1 MTDPTVQFLVRMP
14 ASLRKGLRAAAGLS
28 DQSMSAF
35 AREAIAAHVDHASE
49 WEGYPLDGPEYEPPP
64 DPNPESYSADTE
76 AFQRAADRAAEV
88 AKQKFGRDVR
98 EVREVVEGVNAPESH
113 PFPTETP
120 SGNPT
125 VEFEFETERQVREE
139 LGMTVPPRAAPD
151 RVQTPSTQPPMIPPP
166 PERRTQ

>member
-35 AREAIAAHVDHASE
+35 AREAIADSVGKEIKADQHAADIAHRVTDDITA
-49 WEGYPLDGPEYEPPP
+49 G
-64 DPNPESYSADTE
+64 NAR
-76 AFQRAADRAAEV
+76 QRAADRAAEV

-125 VEFEFETERQVREE
+125 VEFEFEIERQVREE

-151 RVQTPSTQPPMIPPP
+151 RCLLYTSPSP
-166 PERRTQ
+166 RDRTRSRMPSSA